1 MLLGDKG
8 ELTLLRDA
16 RACAAHD
23 SEDDIEDMMR
33 RESAGLAESRHA
45 RLESYY
51 QIRASTVF
59 WAILAMPL
67 RTEHI

>member
-1 MLLGDKG
+1 
-8 ELTLLRDA
+8 
-16 RACAAHD
+16 
-23 SEDDIEDMMR
+23 MR